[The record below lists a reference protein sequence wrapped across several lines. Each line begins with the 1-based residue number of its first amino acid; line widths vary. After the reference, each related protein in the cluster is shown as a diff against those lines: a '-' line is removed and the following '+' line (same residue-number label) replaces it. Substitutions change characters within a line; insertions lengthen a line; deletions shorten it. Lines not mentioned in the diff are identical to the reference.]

1 MMEFLSLRTFDTK
14 SGSWYHEQK
23 AKQSQAGMKVP
34 YMVIATSYTRD
45 RLQNDLRFCEIVI
58 KILQLR
64 VDTSWGKLTVFDRFS
79 KGLLYLLKVEIQ
91 LYKYDVFWMRE

>member
-1 MMEFLSLRTFDTK
+1 ME
-14 SGSWYHEQK
+14 
-23 AKQSQAGMKVP
+23 VP

-64 VDTSWGKLTVFDRFS
+64 VDTS
-79 KGLLYLLKVEIQ
+79 
-91 LYKYDVFWMRE
+91 